1 MKTQGPKGEIES
13 GSRTVARRAKQ
24 ARQATWASVLAI
36 SLVTPVTAVAAD
48 DAPRIFDQIIVVA
61 SRRDV
66 RMTSGSVQFVAAEQL
81 EQFEYSDINRILRVV
96 PGVNIQEEDGYG
108 LRPNIGLRGTGLDR
122 SSKIAVM
129 EDGVLIAPAP
139 YAGPSAYYFPRAGRM
154 SGIEVVKGPGA
165 IKYGPLTIG
174 GSLQLFSTQVPEE
187 ATGKIDGLFGQDK
200 RSQVHGY
207 WGTTYDTGA
216 VKVGVLLETFQ
227 DRSDGFKRLDSGGD
241 TGFKIQDYV
250 GKIRL
255 ASGNNARFSQAIEFK
270 IQYSDEISDETYL
283 GLTQED
289 YDASPYRRYR
299 ASQLDEMD
307 NEHNTFQLSHTI
319 DFGDDFNLTTIGY
332 YTAFQRNW
340 YKLDKVADPVA
351 GSSSTSSILADPM
364 SFAGA
369 YEVIVGDTGFVSAD
383 DALSVKA
390 NNREYY
396 AAGIQTALSWDKNLG
411 ETSHSLELSVRY
423 HEDEADRFQWV
434 DGYRMDNGEMVLTS
448 AGVPGTDS
456 NRIESAK
463 AWALYLQDEIT
474 WGRWTATPGM
484 RFEAIDLKRRDFGK
498 ADPDRVGTSLTVKQ
512 NDINVVVGGL
522 GISYE
527 ANEELVLIAGVHEGF
542 AHPSPGSSADAEESL
557 NYELGARAFL
567 SGVEF
572 ELIGFFNDYS
582 NLVGSCTASTGGDCT
597 IGDQFDGG
605 SVDVMGVEATGSI
618 DLGDFVD
625 LGISLPIDFAYTY
638 TDAEFQGGFAS
649 SFKPWGA
656 VEDGDKVPYIPDHQF
671 NIGLG
676 AVGERWDVRMNANYT
691 SKTRATAGQGGIALE
706 DKIDGRWV
714 VDLATTVRVYDGVSL
729 YVKAE
734 NLFDKAYVVARRPS
748 GLRPGQ
754 PQTFSGGFK
763 ATF

>member
-1 MKTQGPKGEIES
+1 MKNQGAKGETEK
-13 GSRTVARRAKQ
+13 GRRTVAGRAKKI
-24 ARQATWASVLAI
+24 RQATLTSALAL
-36 SLVTPVTAVAAD
+36 SFVAPMAVRAED
-48 DAPRIFDQIIVVA
+48 EAPRIFDQIIVLA
-61 SRRDV
+61 SKRDV
-66 RMTSGSVQFVAAEQL
+66 RMTSGSAQFIPAEQL

-154 SGIEVVKGPGA
+154 SGIEVVKGPGT

-207 WGTTYDTGA
+207 WGTTYETDA
-216 VKVGVLLETFQ
+216 FNVGVLLETFQ
-227 DRSDGFKRLDSGGD
+227 DRSDGFKKLDSGGD
-241 TGFKIQDYV
+241 TGFEIQDYV

-255 ASGNNARFSQAIEFK
+255 SSASGARFSQALELK
-270 IQYSDEISDETYL
+270 VQYSDEISDATYL
-283 GLTQED
+283 GLTQDD

-319 DFGDDFNLTTIGY
+319 DFSEDINLTTIGY

-340 YKLDKVADPVA
+340 YKLDKVVDPIA
-351 GSSSTSSILADPM
+351 GSTSTSSILADPM
-364 SFAGA
+364 GFAGA
-369 YEVIVGDTGFVSAD
+369 YDIIVGGSGFVSAD

-396 AAGIQTALSWDKNLG
+396 AAGIQTAVSWDKDLG
-411 ETSHSLELSVRY
+411 ETSHSIELSVRY

-434 DGYRMDNGEMVLTS
+434 DDYRMDNGAMLLTS
-448 AGVPGTDS
+448 AGVPGTES
-456 NRIESAK
+456 NRVESAK

-498 ADPDRVGTSLTVKQ
+498 ADPDRTGTSLSVKQ
-512 NDINVVVGGL
+512 NDVNVVVGGL
-522 GISYE
+522 GIAYE
-527 ANEELVLIAGVHEGF
+527 ASEELVLIAGVHEGF

-557 NYELGARAFL
+557 NYELGARTFW
-567 SGVEF
+567 SGIEF

-582 NLVGSCTASTGGDCT
+582 NLIGSCTASTGGDCT

-605 SVDVMGVEATGSI
+605 KVDVMGVEVTGSI
-618 DLGDFVD
+618 DLGDFGD
-625 LGISLPIDFAYTY
+625 FGISMPIDFAYTY
-638 TDAEFQGGFAS
+638 TDAEFQTDFAS
-649 SFKPWGA
+649 SYKPWGSV
-656 VEDGDKVPYIPDHQF
+656 VEGDKVPYIPDHQF

-676 AVGERWDVRMNANYT
+676 AVGERWDVHMNANYT
-691 SKTRATAGQGGIALE
+691 SKTRSTAGQGAIAIE

-714 VDLATTVRVYDGVSL
+714 VDLSASVKVYDGISL
-729 YVKAE
+729 FVKAE
-734 NLFDKAYVVARRPS
+734 NLFDKEYVAARRPS

-763 ATF
+763 YTF